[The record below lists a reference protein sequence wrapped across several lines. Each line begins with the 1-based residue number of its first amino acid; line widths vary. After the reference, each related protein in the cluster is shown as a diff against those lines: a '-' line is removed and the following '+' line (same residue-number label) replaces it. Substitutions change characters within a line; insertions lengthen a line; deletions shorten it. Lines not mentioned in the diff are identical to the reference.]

1 MKTIKPPNF
10 GQRALCTQV
19 EPELFFPESQA
30 EWEAS
35 RDWISQ
41 ICGACPLREPCLEYA
56 LAVKVS
62 GIWAATNETERT
74 ALRKKRNIEPVGMI
88 NTYAGALQSQTA
100 KAAELR
106 RKKERDDNAIS
117 I

>member
-1 MKTIKPPNF
+1 MKTIKPPDF
-10 GQRALCTQV
+10 GMKAVCTQV

-30 EWEAS
+30 EYEAS

-41 ICGACPLREPCLEYA
+41 ICGACPLSEPCLEYA

-62 GIWAATNETERT
+62 GIWAGTNEIERK
-74 ALRKKRNIEPVGMI
+74 AMRKKRKIQPASITE
-88 NTYAGALQSQTA
+88 TYGGVLQSQTA

-106 RKKERDDNAIS
+106 RKKAKDDYLNS

>member
-10 GQRALCTQV
+10 GERAVCTQV
-19 EPELFFPESQA
+19 EPELFFPESMS

-35 RDWISQ
+35 KDWISQ
-41 ICGACPLREPCLEYA
+41 ICGACPLKEPCLEYA

-62 GIWAATNETERT
+62 GVWAGTNEAERKAIRKARKIQPASITE
-74 ALRKKRNIEPVGMI
+74 
-88 NTYAGALQSQTA
+88 TYGGVLQSQTA

-106 RKKERDDNAIS
+106 RKKARNDYLDS